1 MEMCSEAKIYKN
13 KPELRKGNVKTDS
26 LFISGSKQTAANSVW
41 LATDLNMI
49 ISREHVT
56 AEMLIS
62 HEESKMLEAPAVR
75 V

>member
-1 MEMCSEAKIYKN
+1 
-13 KPELRKGNVKTDS
+13 
-26 LFISGSKQTAANSVW
+26 
-41 LATDLNMI
+41 MI